1 MNVQKNI
8 WTASKAKAELSAL
21 IDEANEQPQVIE
33 RYGKPAATVINW
45 QLYEKHRDVIEG
57 TLEPWLRD
65 LEEINTRE
73 GEMEPV
79 IRQDRPLPDVLY

>member
-33 RYGKPAATVINW
+33 RYGKPAAAIISW
-45 QLYEKHRDVIEG
+45 QLYEEHRDVIEG

-79 IRQDRPLPDVLY
+79 VRQDRPLPDVLY